1 MHEYAIFRIL
11 MHNRVSAWSPLSFS
25 EPGQGFRGEEG
36 FRALC
41 SGALRATP
49 VSADALHRAES
60 FGGLGHGGVS
70 GRSGLGLG
78 EGTLGCPES
87 EREGKG
93 LLAHSDLWPG

>member
-1 MHEYAIFRIL
+1 

-70 GRSGLGLG
+70 GRYDALKDDAL
-78 EGTLGCPES
+78 EQAF
-87 EREGKG
+87 
-93 LLAHSDLWPG
+93 LLFVDR